1 MIARR
6 LLGPVAVSALLAGCV
21 LASPDFDDPAE
32 GTGTTDPS
40 TSDSNPSSAGTMS
53 DSAGSVSQGNTTDG
67 SVSEGSDSDSSDSV
81 TSDSSDST
89 SSDSTTSDSTTSD
102 STTSDGTT
110 SDGTTSDGTT
120 SEGTTSEGTT
130 TGGVQPG
137 TYDLPP
143 SVSTCVLLQYQQAP
157 YSKQAC
163 LASADEQVPGEN
175 DLVIVDTAVGMGMGM
190 NRRAEAFFQFMIPAD
205 YENATISSATLRIR
219 TPQTPYVPA
228 PEGGQLVLTG
238 AYSEASLETNVPA
251 ALQNIGPKKG
261 EIPNQPVWIEWSV
274 PPELLVS
281 GQPLHLALMPTNQFG
296 VFYRRNTAILRVVVD

>member
-1 MIARR
+1 MIAPR

-32 GTGTTDPS
+32 GTGTTELNSSETD
-40 TSDSNPSSAGTMS
+40 PSSAGTMS
-53 DSAGSVSQGNTTDG
+53 DSAGSSSASDSSSGGSASDSADVTTSDSGTSDSSDSDG
-67 SVSEGSDSDSSDSV
+67 TSDGGTSSGTSSDSTSDSSDSDSSDSD
-81 TSDSSDST
+81 SDSGD
-89 SSDSTTSDSTTSD
+89 
-102 STTSDGTT
+102 
-110 SDGTTSDGTT
+110 
-120 SEGTTSEGTT
+120 TT

-137 TYDLPP
+137 TYDLEPL
-143 SVSTCVLLQYQQAP
+143 VSTCVLLQYQQAP

-163 LASADEQVPGEN
+163 LTSADEQVPGEN

-190 NRRAEAFFQFMIPAD
+190 NRRAEAYFQFMIPAG

-228 PEGGQLVLTG
+228 PEGGQLVLTE
-238 AYSEASLETNVPA
+238 AYSEASLETKVPET
-251 ALQNIGPKKG
+251 LQNIGQKKG

-281 GQPLHLALMPTNQFG
+281 GQPLHLALMPTNQTG
-296 VFYRRNTAILRVVVD
+296 VFYRKNTAMLRVVVD